1 LTDDEKKSNQLISS
15 IRVVVEHVISGV
27 KRLRIVKDVFRN
39 TTADYDDLVVELA
52 CSLHN
57 LRSFYRLK
65 DY

>member
-1 LTDDEKKSNQLISS
+1 MTDDEKKSNQLISS
-15 IRVVVEHVISGV
+15 IRVVVEHVISGI

-52 CSLHN
+52 CALHN
-57 LRSFYRLK
+57 FRSFYQLK